1 MGNRR
6 LGRKR
11 LYGIEKEGQE
21 IDLGAG
27 VGIKDTIARTT
38 QHRLGQELITEIVVD
53 LGAAASAGLILG
65 GGGDTQVVGKS
76 GAASQLGRLSRD
88 KVGVVTE
95 IRAVMTE
102 VPAGGNTV
110 LDLEM
115 SAAIV
120 NQGGSPGTTVVDTLN
135 AIGVDASYTNDA
147 DVAGGTGGAG
157 MYLYICNGSGSSSAA
172 MTAGKLTIYIYG
184 FAVPDD
190 L

>member
-27 VGIKDTIARTT
+27 AGISPAIARTT

-53 LGAAASAGLILG
+53 LGSSAATGTILG
-65 GGGDTQVVGKS
+65 GGGAEQIIGI
-76 GAASQLGRLSRD
+76 AAKTAHLGQLTVA

-102 VPAGGNTV
+102 VPAGGAVNV
-110 LDLEM
+110 DLWALASGTAVRGAAGGGGTAGPADM
-115 SAAIV
+115 SAI
-120 NQGGSPGTTVVDTLN
+120 GEDT
-135 AIGVDASYTNDA
+135 STTNDA
-147 DVAGGTGGAG
+147 NGYADL
-157 MYLYICNGSGSSSAA
+157 YLYLTNATGDSGGSAQ
-172 MTAGKLTIYIYG
+172 TAGKLTIYIYG